1 MEVRISPRTI
11 TTRTTAMHDQ
21 DLIPPRP
28 APETL
33 LQKIKRQIANGLFF
47 VGFWVVML
55 IVWFLLAMGGAD
67 TIYNLW

>member
-1 MEVRISPRTI
+1 
-11 TTRTTAMHDQ
+11 MHDQ

-28 APETL
+28 GPETL

>member
-1 MEVRISPRTI
+1 MI
-11 TTRTTAMHDQ
+11 TTRTTAMNDYDH
-21 DLIPPRP
+21 IPPRP

-33 LQKIKRQIANGLFF
+33 LDKIKRQIANALFF
-47 VGFWVVML
+47 VGFWFVML